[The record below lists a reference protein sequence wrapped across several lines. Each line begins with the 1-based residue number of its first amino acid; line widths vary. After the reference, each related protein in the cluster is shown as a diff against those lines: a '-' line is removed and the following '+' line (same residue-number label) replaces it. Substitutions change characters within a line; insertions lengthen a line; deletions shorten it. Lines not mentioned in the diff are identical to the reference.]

1 MRYRCITGTQLLPD
15 GIRLDLVSAA
25 NLELRHYQVRKRLN
39 SLVLSQKYF
48 KQLWDF
54 LCVLCARVRL
64 LDGGRD
70 GEKITTPPAAQR
82 TNLQLGFSVFVA
94 ERVIGPCPVGVGVA
108 EPLTVLSAVFSGP
121 F

>member
-1 MRYRCITGTQLLPD
+1 M
-15 GIRLDLVSAA
+15 VSAA
-25 NLELRHYQVRKRLN
+25 NLELRHSHVRKRLH

-48 KQLWDF
+48 KPLWDF
-54 LCVLCARVRL
+54 LCVLCAHFKL
-64 LDGGRD
+64 LDGGCY
-70 GEKITTPPAAQR
+70 GENITTSPAAQT

-94 ERVIGPCPVGVGVA
+94 ERVIGPSPVGVGVA

>member
-54 LCVLCARVRL
+54 FVRLVRL
-64 LDGGRD
+64 LGGGRD